1 MTKMTMSKKGQVV
14 VISQKGSALLV
25 SLIMLLLITLVAVG
39 GMQSSI
45 LQEKMTGN
53 MRDRDLAFQAAEAA
67 LREAESSTLSNS
79 NAVYGASANGLYQ
92 ANSLNLPDWSA
103 RNMDEG
109 NGSIVYGA
117 DFQGVVAQPEYFIE
131 RLPIEC
137 IFGCSLGAGGP
148 AQTAPFYRITARG
161 FGGSAN
167 TVVVL
172 SSVYQI
178 E

>member
-117 DFQGVVAQPEYFIE
+117 DFQ
-131 RLPIEC
+131 
-137 IFGCSLGAGGP
+137 
-148 AQTAPFYRITARG
+148 
-161 FGGSAN
+161 
-167 TVVVL
+167 
-172 SSVYQI
+172 
-178 E
+178 